1 VTHHFRRTP
10 NRTEYGVKKQI
21 EEKFY
26 LWKKW
31 DDGRSCSEVT
41 STALHKA
48 AHIKELESG
57 AGRYFPAQ
65 LLGRRVLLPSL
76 LLYSASSGA
85 GKVASELA
93 LPPSAFCG
101 D

>member
-1 VTHHFRRTP
+1 MGSRNKSKR
-10 NRTEYGVKKQI
+10 NSI
-21 EEKFY
+21 S
-26 LWKKW
+26 
-31 DDGRSCSEVT
+31 GRNGMMG
-41 STALHKA
+41 ALHKA